1 MLLNLLPHG
10 TCTPPLPRL
19 DSSLE
24 WVTLLTPE
32 ALDAFLVEKLEAR
45 RALVELDLEPSGLV
59 IKHDDDGEV
68 ERVEPAV
75 VAEKVRAGR
84 RLLLSGAG
92 FLRRRASLERMNKRS
107 PFVSG
112 VFSGFVPRVNS
123 RRALAHPF
131 GPRERV
137 ACFRPTFSGV
147 CALFFGAFSSY
158 IGCNENFSV
167 RFLCTCNETGQPGS
181 PTRVGV
187 GFPNSRMQ
195 RLYRCCAMFV
205 QLAGKVGSPD
215 RVCSGAISKG
225 PRISIPDLDA
235 LQP

>member
-1 MLLNLLPHG
+1 MAHAP
-10 TCTPPLPRL
+10 PPLPRL

-84 RLLLSGAG
+84 RLLL
-92 FLRRRASLERMNKRS
+92 FRRRLSSS
-107 PFVSG
+107 PGFARADEQTFAFFSG
-112 VFSGFVPRVNS
+112 VFSGFGPRVNS

-137 ACFRPTFSGV
+137 VCFRPTFSGV
-147 CALFFGAFSSY
+147 CALFFGAFLRTY
-158 IGCNENFSV
+158 DATIIIQCVFSV
-167 RFLCTCNETGQPGS
+167 RAM
-181 PTRVGV
+181 RRA
-187 GFPNSRMQ
+187 SRDHPQ
-195 RLYRCCAMFV
+195 EWV
-205 QLAGKVGSPD
+205 
-215 RVCSGAISKG
+215 
-225 PRISIPDLDA
+225 
-235 LQP
+235 